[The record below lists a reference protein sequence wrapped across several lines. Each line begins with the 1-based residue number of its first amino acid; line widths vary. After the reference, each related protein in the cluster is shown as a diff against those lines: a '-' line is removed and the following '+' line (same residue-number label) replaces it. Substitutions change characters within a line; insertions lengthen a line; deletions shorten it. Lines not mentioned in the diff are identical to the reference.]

1 MNVEDFIKKIEE
13 EFDDLEPGKLNPDS
27 DFREGFEWN
36 SMNAL
41 ILIALV
47 NVEYDVT
54 INADDLQQSK
64 TINDLFDIIKSR
76 IKS

>member
-1 MNVEDFIKKIEE
+1 MDIKNFIKKIEE
-13 EFDDLEPGKLNPDS
+13 EFDDLEPGKLKPES
-27 DFREGFEWN
+27 DFREVFEWN

-47 NVEYDVT
+47 NVEYDVA
-54 INADDLQQSK
+54 INADDLQKSK

-76 IKS
+76 VKF

>member
-1 MNVEDFIKKIEE
+1 MDIKDFIKKIEE
-13 EFDDLEPGKLNPDS
+13 EFDDLEPGKLKPDS